1 MESII
6 SRVLA
11 DKWDS
16 VTADIEKMAASKV
29 KDRIETAK
37 QNVLA
42 QLNCGKEK
50 ETVVA

>member
-16 VTADIEKMAASKV
+16 IQNDIEKMAADKV
-29 KDRIETAK
+29 KSRINDK
-37 QNVLA
+37 KNDVLA
-42 QLNCGKEK
+42 QLNGIARDSV
-50 ETVVA
+50 TA